1 MPTPA
6 AEPAVHSDPATSL
19 AGRRPRFFYLVS
31 LPLWAAAVLRSFD
44 EEGDSSRL
52 PITAPLL
59 ILYLALFLTED
70 LLSRRYTWYPRVYF
84 ALQLLMVFGLMVSQ
98 PDLDFYPVLF
108 LPVCAQVA
116 LLPERRERR
125 GWFVAIYSVMAIGL
139 LLFQDFPRSLA
150 LILLYGAGYLLIT
163 SYAMVTEQAE
173 TAEAQSRALVEDLR
187 QANQQLTENAETIE
201 SLAVV
206 QERNRLARELHDSV
220 SQSLYGLVL
229 SAEAARRN
237 LAAGLTENS
246 MTELDSMRETAR
258 AALAEMRLLIYELR
272 PSEIEEH
279 GLQRALETRLLTV
292 ERRAGLQTSLDF
304 GVTSDLPLRT
314 EIELERIATEA
325 LTNAVRHAGAS
336 AVAVR
341 LLQDGSSIV
350 LEVRDDGVG
359 FDSAA
364 LDAGF
369 GVRGMR
375 ERAERL
381 GGRFSINSG
390 PISGTVVRVEAP
402 L

>member
-1 MPTPA
+1 
-6 AEPAVHSDPATSL
+6 
-19 AGRRPRFFYLVS
+19 
-31 LPLWAAAVLRSFD
+31 
-44 EEGDSSRL
+44 
-52 PITAPLL
+52 
-59 ILYLALFLTED
+59 
-70 LLSRRYTWYPRVYF
+70 
-84 ALQLLMVFGLMVSQ
+84 
-98 PDLDFYPVLF
+98 
-108 LPVCAQVA
+108 
-116 LLPERRERR
+116 
-125 GWFVAIYSVMAIGL
+125 VAIYSVMAIGL

-237 LAAGLTENS
+237 LAAGPMENS

-359 FDSAA
+359 FDSVA